1 MRLPTSAREAARQTR
16 KANAR
21 LMIEIRNV
29 SKVYDARGDVHEA
42 LRDVSL
48 TINDGDVFGII
59 GASGAG
65 KSTLV
70 RCINLLEAPTS
81 GSIVIDGVDVTR
93 YAGRDLRDLRAS
105 IGMIFQ
111 NFSLFQQRTVLQ
123 NVTFPLELRGGTSK
137 EERTRRALELL
148 DLVGIADKAQR
159 YPSELSGGQQQ
170 RVAIARAL
178 VNNPK
183 IMLCD
188 EATSA
193 LDSRT
198 TLQILDLL
206 RDINKR
212 LGVTLVVITHALS
225 VAEQICN
232 RIAVIDDGV
241 IVEQGRTAEVFANPK
256 SKVTVELLTHHS
268 LSSTLSEGSA
278 LADPAGD
285 AESVGFAEPAEP
297 VASAASAEGGV
308 R

>member
-1 MRLPTSAREAARQTR
+1 
-16 KANAR
+16 
-21 LMIEIRNV
+21 MIEIRNV
-29 SKVYDARGDVHEA
+29 SKVYDARGDKHEA

-81 GSIVIDGVDVTR
+81 GSIVIDGVDVTH
-93 YAGRDLRDLRAS
+93 YAGRQLRELRGS

-123 NVTFPLELRGGTSK
+123 NVTFPLEVHGGVSK
-137 EERTRRALELL
+137 EERQARALELL
-148 DLVGIADKAQR
+148 DMVGIADKAQR

-206 RDINKR
+206 HDINKR

-268 LSSTLSEGSA
+268 LSSTLSGEVGSA
-278 LADPAGD
+278 ASDTAGVAGAQGAADGGGTAGVV
-285 AESVGFAEPAEP
+285 S
-297 VASAASAEGGV
+297 SAEGGV